1 VWDNE
6 NKNRMYQNLLTQW
19 NQKHCSEAN
28 LCFSRPVKKRMI
40 SSHQKEKSKHKAS
53 KRKEMIKIM
62 AEINEVENRKRR
74 EKLVTQNIHSLTKT
88 NKLDKALVRLQRR
101 NVEDSCYNI

>member
-1 VWDNE
+1 VKTKTQCTKIYAHSE
-6 NKNRMYQNLLTQW
+6 IRGTAQRQLYFSSPVFQKKNDLI
-19 NQKHCSEAN
+19 S
-28 LCFSRPVKKRMI
+28 PKR
-40 SSHQKEKSKHKAS
+40 KSKHKAS

>member
-1 VWDNE
+1 VFQ
-6 NKNRMYQNLLTQW
+6 KQN
-19 NQKHCSEAN
+19 NFIS
-28 LCFSRPVKKRMI
+28 PKR
-40 SSHQKEKSKHKAS
+40 KSKQETS